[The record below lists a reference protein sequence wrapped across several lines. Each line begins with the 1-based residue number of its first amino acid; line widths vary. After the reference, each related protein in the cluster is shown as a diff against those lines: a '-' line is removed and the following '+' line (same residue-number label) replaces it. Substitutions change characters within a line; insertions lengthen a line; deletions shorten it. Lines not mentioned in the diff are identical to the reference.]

1 MPEISRFF
9 GILIAMYYN
18 DHPPPHFHAK
28 YGSAEAIIAIETG
41 EVMAGRLPQ
50 GRSALWK
57 NGGSFTRQSF
67 SRIGAWPRSES
78 RLPALHRWSESDGS

>member
-28 YGSAEAIIAIETG
+28 YGSDEAMVAIETG
-41 EVMAGRLPQ
+41 EVLAGRLPP
-50 GRSALWK
+50 RALGLVEEWRELHK
-57 NGGSFTRQSF
+57 KELLDDWRLAEQREPLTR
-67 SRIGAWPRSES
+67 IAPLE
-78 RLPALHRWSESDGS
+78 

>member
-28 YGSAEAIIAIETG
+28 YGSDEAIVVIETG
-41 EVMAGRLPQ
+41 EVLAGRLPP
-50 GRSALWK
+50 RALGLVEEW
-57 NGGSFTRQSF
+57 R
-67 SRIGAWPRSES
+67 E
-78 RLPALHRWSESDGS
+78 LHRRELMEDWRLAEQREPLTRIAPLE